1 MVKRNKMCGAVA
13 ALVLAFLLLAAANT
27 RAEEK
32 EAATPPAKSWQAE
45 KIEAKDVPKVLADAA
60 NKAINGGGTVT
71 GAIKIT
77 EDGKVTYEV
86 ELKRADHLFVVTV
99 DPSGKLIRLI
109 HGGAQH

>member
-1 MVKRNKMCGAVA
+1 VKRNKTRVA
-13 ALVLAFLLLAAANT
+13 AAAFVWAFLMLAAANI

-32 EAATPPAKSWQAE
+32 EAAPPPAKSWQAE
-45 KIEAKDVPKVLADAA
+45 KIEAKDVPKLLADAA
-60 NKAINGGGTVT
+60 NKAINNGGTVT

-86 ELKRADHLFVVTV
+86 ELKRMDHLFVVTL
-99 DPSGKLIRLI
+99 DPSGKKLLLI